1 MTNRRWIKSAIAAA
15 NDPVPALPFQRGS
28 RRKPAAL
35 KPAAAAPAPRP
46 RALAAR

>member
-15 NDPVPALPFQRGS
+15 NDTVPALPFQRGS

-35 KPAAAAPAPRP
+35 KPAPAPAPRP